1 MVQCCKCNTRNDRED
16 VWFRAVSVT
25 QGMTGE
31 DVWFRAVSVPQR
43 MTGEDVWF
51 SAVSVTQGM
60 TGKMCGSV
68 L

>member
-1 MVQCCKCNTRNDRED
+1 MVPCWNGED
-16 VWFRAVSVT
+16 VWFSGVSVT

-31 DVWFRAVSVPQR
+31 
-43 MTGEDVWF
+43 
-51 SAVSVTQGM
+51 GM

>member
-1 MVQCCKCNTRNDRED
+1 M
-16 VWFRAVSVT
+16 WFRA
-25 QGMTGE
+25 G
-31 DVWFRAVSVPQR
+31 

>member
-1 MVQCCKCNTRNDRED
+1 M
-16 VWFRAVSVT
+16 WFSAVSVT

-31 DVWFRAVSVPQR
+31 DVWFSAVSVTQR

-51 SAVSVTQGM
+51 SAVSVRNDRGRCVVQC
-60 TGKMCGSV
+60 KCGSV

>member
-1 MVQCCKCNTRNDRED
+1 M
-16 VWFRAVSVT
+16 WFSAVSAT
-25 QGMTGE
+25 QG
-31 DVWFRAVSVPQR
+31 

>member
-31 DVWFRAVSVPQR
+31 DVWFRAVSVTQR

-51 SAVSVTQGM
+51 SAVSVT
-60 TGKMCGSV
+60 
-68 L
+68 